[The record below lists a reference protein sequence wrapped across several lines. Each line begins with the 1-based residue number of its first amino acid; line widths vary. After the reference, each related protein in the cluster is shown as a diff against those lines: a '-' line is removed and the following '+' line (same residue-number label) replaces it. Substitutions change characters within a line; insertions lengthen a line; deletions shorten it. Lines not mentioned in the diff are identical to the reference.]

1 MKENLI
7 TDFLHS
13 NQINNLPKKYL
24 ELPAFDNKYNLKK
37 NIIFYKKWNNYEK
50 KLNDIKKNLKLYDHF
65 LNELTIFLNNYHN
78 KKYSK
83 RYWSIILGQWLYRLI
98 SSMSFKWNLINS
110 LKKKDYIFL
119 KKEINTKD
127 IIPLGIEDYQKIKN
141 TNYWSHYC
149 YTKIIEHSFSNK
161 FCIKKEGKIIKNYER
176 ELIYQKLKNKNV
188 KEKASLLIQRI
199 LNFLPQNKDTL
210 IFSTY
215 MSNLQEVKLNI
226 LINKSLLYYKTL
238 RPYLLFEKKNLFE
251 INRKNFKKLKS
262 SKNGLEKFLSKEL
275 LTCLPSAYLENFKNI
290 ENIVN
295 QIPFPKSPKKIF
307 TTLGIYRSTLMDR
320 YIARNVENGSSLIL
334 AQHGGAYF
342 QHKLHFSSIYEL
354 KISDKYLSWGN
365 IKKKNV
371 APIGIIK
378 NLRSTSR
385 RSNKIILEVRMRKSA
400 YQEEIK
406 IDSGF
411 LEGKKYIKNLCAFF
425 SLLKGNKI
433 CENLFIKLHET
444 KSFWHEKKQFL
455 SHNPELKFL
464 DERKSMIKEISSAKL
479 IIQTYCGTGHL
490 ESLAINKPT
499 LILFV
504 HNLNLLNDKSKNYI
518 KKFMKLGIV
527 HRTPQSL
534 FKMLESLERNNNIEK
549 WWNLNKRQ
557 NLLKKYRNDFG
568 FFNKE
573 KISNLKDIIN
583 EK

>member
-1 MKENLI
+1 
-7 TDFLHS
+7 
-13 NQINNLPKKYL
+13 
-24 ELPAFDNKYNLKK
+24 
-37 NIIFYKKWNNYEK
+37 
-50 KLNDIKKNLKLYDHF
+50 
-65 LNELTIFLNNYHN
+65 
-78 KKYSK
+78 
-83 RYWSIILGQWLYRLI
+83 
-98 SSMSFKWNLINS
+98 
-110 LKKKDYIFL
+110 
-119 KKEINTKD
+119 
-127 IIPLGIEDYQKIKN
+127 
-141 TNYWSHYC
+141 
-149 YTKIIEHSFSNK
+149 
-161 FCIKKEGKIIKNYER
+161 
-176 ELIYQKLKNKNV
+176 
-188 KEKASLLIQRI
+188 
-199 LNFLPQNKDTL
+199 
-210 IFSTY
+210 
-215 MSNLQEVKLNI
+215 
-226 LINKSLLYYKTL
+226 
-238 RPYLLFEKKNLFE
+238 
-251 INRKNFKKLKS
+251 
-262 SKNGLEKFLSKEL
+262 
-275 LTCLPSAYLENFKNI
+275 
-290 ENIVN
+290 
-295 QIPFPKSPKKIF
+295 
-307 TTLGIYRSTLMDR
+307 
-320 YIARNVENGSSLIL
+320 
-334 AQHGGAYF
+334 
-342 QHKLHFSSIYEL
+342 
-354 KISDKYLSWGN
+354 
-365 IKKKNV
+365 
-371 APIGIIK
+371 
-378 NLRSTSR
+378 
-385 RSNKIILEVRMRKSA
+385 MRKSA

-573 KISNLKDIIN
+573 KISNLKDIMN